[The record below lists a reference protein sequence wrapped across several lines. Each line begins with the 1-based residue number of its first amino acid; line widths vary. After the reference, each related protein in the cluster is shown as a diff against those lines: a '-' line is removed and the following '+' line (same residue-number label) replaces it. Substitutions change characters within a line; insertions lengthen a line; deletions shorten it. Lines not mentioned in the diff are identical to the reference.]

1 MDEKR
6 KKARMELKSATRKE
20 FENMIFEA
28 MLTEMQEKILRLHLR
43 RQKSIC
49 AISQE
54 LSFSE
59 TYVRR
64 QLMQAY
70 ERIARI

>member
-6 KKARMELKSATRKE
+6 KRARMKLKSATRKE

-28 MLTEMQEKILRLHLR
+28 MLTDMQEKILRLYITH
-43 RQKSIC
+43 QKSIC

-59 TYVRR
+59 TYIRR
-64 QLMQAY
+64 QLSQAY
-70 ERIARI
+70 DRIARI

>member
-6 KKARMELKSATRKE
+6 KKARTKLKSATRKE
-20 FENMIFEA
+20 FENLIFEA
-28 MLTEMQEKILRLHLR
+28 MLTEMQEKILRLYITH
-43 RQKSIC
+43 QKSIC

-59 TYVRR
+59 TYTRR
-64 QLMQAY
+64 QLAQAY
-70 ERIARI
+70 DRIARI